1 MKLDIKLH
9 DEDLPDQL
17 ELSDNISVDCEFMGL
32 NVERDQLCLVQI
44 STGNNDAH
52 IIKLNREKYNA
63 PNLKKILQ
71 DKNTNKIFHYARA
84 DLLFIK
90 KYLNIKVEN
99 INCTKVMSK
108 IARSYSDKHGLKDLV
123 KEFTGHDINKNLPAI
138 TTAFKIQRKAESLN
152 LSYSSYEEALQDLI
166 SEIEELKDASNQ
178 DEKKSELG
186 DILFSL
192 INVSRFID
200 ADPEIQLNKSTERF
214 INRAKY
220 VESKIEEK
228 SDIEQLWLEAKKAEI
243 E

>member
-123 KEFTGHDINKNLPAI
+123 KEFTGQDINKNLQSSDFGGDLSEKQLQYCAKDVI
-138 TTAFKIQRKAESLN
+138 FLHKIFF
-152 LSYSSYEEALQDLI
+152 
-166 SEIEELKDASNQ
+166 ELKKILIREKRDKLYTEAIKFIHTRVELDLASFSN
-178 DEKKSELG
+178 
-186 DILFSL
+186 DIWSH
-192 INVSRFID
+192 
-200 ADPEIQLNKSTERF
+200 
-214 INRAKY
+214 
-220 VESKIEEK
+220 
-228 SDIEQLWLEAKKAEI
+228 
-243 E
+243 